1 VRTLDRYVV
10 RSFLFALL
18 LWFVVLMAL
27 RIVTDLFVNMDEF
40 AKLGLPFG
48 ELLAY
53 IGTYYAYQS
62 LIYVTELGGVIVVA
76 AAAFTLAKMNQTN
89 ELVAMLASGVSLY
102 RVVWPIVLVAMVC
115 CGLIIVD
122 REVLI
127 PPNADMLSHSR
138 DEFLTPGEFD
148 IRAVADENGAVWYSP
163 FFDAGVEEMKNVTV
177 ILRSEARAK
186 IGEIRSKRHEIAVAR
201 PGTLAGRRGWMVTGA
216 MLVPAGAAG
225 TQWQNVPMSD
235 RVFAQSG
242 PDVLRERLG
251 PGQGAADVDLRL
263 PDYGGMRLKARFDRD
278 TGRLTAPRFTFFIAG
293 RRLATVTG
301 ESAEFTAPEEGGP
314 DWYWRIED
322 GRLFLA
328 TDLTSEDLVLR
339 QSSKW
344 LDFLSVGQLT
354 TLSRM
359 KRVPDERSVRLL
371 IQARATE
378 PINNLI
384 MLLLGLPFIL
394 SRERNIKASASLCL
408 LMVGTF
414 YAFIYICRYMDLPPI
429 WAAWLPV
436 LLFGPLAAVMIDSVK
451 T

>member
-1 VRTLDRYVV
+1 VRTLDRYIV

-27 RIVTDLFVNMDEF
+27 RVVTDLFVNMDEF

-48 ELLAY
+48 ELMTY
-53 IGTYYAYQS
+53 IGSYYAYQS
-62 LIYVTELGGVIVVA
+62 MLYVTELGGVIVVA

-102 RVVWPIVLVAMVC
+102 RVVWPIVICAMLC
-115 CGLIIVD
+115 CGLIVLD
-122 REVLI
+122 RELLI
-127 PPNADMLSHSR
+127 PPNAEKLSRVR
-138 DEFLTPGEFD
+138 DEFLNPGKFD
-148 IRAVADENGAVWYSP
+148 IRAIADENGAVWYAP
-163 FFDAGVEEMKNVTV
+163 VFDPAEEEMQNVAV
-177 ILRSEARAK
+177 ILRDRAHAK
-186 IGEIRSKRHEIAVAR
+186 VAEVRSQRHETALAR
-201 PGTLAGRRGWMVTGA
+201 PGTLGGRRGWMLTRA
-216 MLVPAGAAG
+216 ILVPAGPAG
-225 TQWQNVPMSD
+225 TQWANAPMSD
-235 RVFAQSG
+235 RIIARSG
-242 PDVLRERLG
+242 PDEIRQRLREGEGEAKL
-251 PGQGAADVDLRL
+251 DLVL
-263 PDYGGMRLKARFDRD
+263 PDYGGMKLTGRFDRA
-278 TGRLTAPRFTFFIAG
+278 TGRITEPRFTFSIAG
-293 RRLATVTG
+293 QSLATVTG
-301 ESAEFTAPEEGGP
+301 KSAVYAAPEGGGP
-314 DWYWRIED
+314 DWRWRLED
-322 GRLFLA
+322 GRLFLPS
-328 TDLTSEDLVLR
+328 DLTTEDLVLR
-339 QSSKW
+339 RSSKW
-344 LDFLSVGQLT
+344 MDFLSVGQLT

-414 YAFIYICRYMDLPPI
+414 YAFIYICRYMDLPPM

-436 LLFGPLAAVMIDSVK
+436 LLFGPLAAVMIDSIK